1 MTKQKKNKFGNL
13 KIYTSRK
20 LINQRNK
27 MEIRKFLE
35 LNNYQVLHDKNLC
48 DVPNIHNSCSG
59 M

>member
-1 MTKQKKNKFGNL
+1 MTKQKKKKFGNL

-35 LNNYQVLHDKNLC
+35 LNNNQVLHDKNLC
-48 DVPNIHNSCSG
+48 DTPNIHNSRSG
-59 M
+59 T